1 MNRPRLMIA
10 LSLALISAAAW
21 LPAAAG
27 PKMVK
32 EAKDMGSPAQNCQ
45 YCDTSKVPKK
55 DTFRPDGL
63 NERGKWLLAE
73 KDRQKSKEVKADWL
87 KSYPEGK
94 EQQ

>member
-1 MNRPRLMIA
+1 MNHQRLMIA
-10 LSLALISAAAW
+10 LSLALVSAATR

-32 EAKDMGSPAQNCQ
+32 EAKDMGFPAQNCQ
-45 YCDTSKVPKK
+45 YCHTSKVPKRE
-55 DTFRPDGL
+55 TFRPDDL

-87 KSYPEGK
+87 KSYPGGK